1 MNIAILQYSNIQA
14 PILVAEHVE
23 GVLEGRVGGFEGL
36 RYLYSCK
43 SRCHTGPIKRYSFSW
58 IAFLTQSI

>member
-23 GVLEGRVGGFEGL
+23 GVLEGGVGGLEGL
-36 RYLYSCK
+36 RYLYSCQN
-43 SRCHTGPIKRYSFSW
+43 RCHTGPTKRYSFSW